1 MADMNM
7 LYIGFFKINQ
17 ISNLFII
24 AMKKLSKD
32 LMTEIT
38 GGTCKDAIIQLGR
51 VLMLTGIFSGWVAQV
66 FFMPFDFCQFR
77 SDKPISPQ
85 KLR

>member
-1 MADMNM
+1 
-7 LYIGFFKINQ
+7 
-17 ISNLFII
+17 
-24 AMKKLSKD
+24 MKKLPKD

-38 GGTCKDAIIQLGR
+38 GGACKGAIIQLGR
-51 VLMLTGIFSGWVAQV
+51 AFMLTGILSGWVAQV